1 MGYFSKNE
9 KHWTKRNTIRVLT
22 MLLVCVLVMIGAAS
36 AETVRA
42 MSPLAIIAL
51 SLSLIGALH
60 LTLDILILTCSSL
73 NKIYIAILYGILIV
87 CWISISGV
95 ELVEVRDLN
104 KPEGSFRTKSPF
116 NNSAGCNVRDMTFDW
131 HSGEPYVTRCTLPIV
146 RFSVSW
152 IMVFLYIAASVYVAK
167 EEKRSAKMPRR
178 PKAQRHDRVEAP
190 AANLPTIEYS
200 NRVIRA
206 IVQEQDGEMP
216 KTGLDQDYPKGNL
229 EKEFV

>member
-1 MGYFSKNE
+1 MGCFSKSE
-9 KHWTKRNTIRVLT
+9 KRWTKHNTMRVLA
-22 MLLVCVLVMIGAAS
+22 LLLLCALVMIGVAT

-95 ELVEVRDLN
+95 EFVEVRELN
-104 KPEGSFRTKSPF
+104 KPEGAFSMRTSF
-116 NNSAGCNVRDMTFDW
+116 NNLVGCNVRDMTFDLR
-131 HSGEPYVTRCTLPIV
+131 SGEPYVTHCALPIV

-152 IMVFLYIAASVYVAK
+152 TMVLLYIAAIVYVAK
-167 EEKRSAKMPRR
+167 EEKRSAKMPGRSKVRR
-178 PKAQRHDRVEAP
+178 HGRVEAP
-190 AANLPTIEYS
+190 AADSPPGVYS
-200 NRVIRA
+200 GRVMRAVIR
-206 IVQEQDGEMP
+206 EHDGEMP
-216 KTGLDQDYPKGNL
+216 KTSLDQDDLKVDL
-229 EKEFV
+229 ERTFV